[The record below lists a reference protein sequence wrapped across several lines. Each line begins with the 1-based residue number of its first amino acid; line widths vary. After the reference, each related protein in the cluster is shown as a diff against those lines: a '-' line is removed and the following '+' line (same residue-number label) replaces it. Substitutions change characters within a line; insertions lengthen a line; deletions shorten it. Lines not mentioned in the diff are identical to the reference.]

1 MEKVIQTRLIDGTP
15 LSMRIIEILNWSGIS
30 LTAFRSNLSKFKE
43 REELSNP
50 CVYFL
55 IEDSE
60 ESIYGKRIYIGQT
73 ANFKKRLRGHMKREW
88 NQCILFTS
96 NRRYLTKT
104 HVEWLEAHFYND
116 FSDFGYVSLEND
128 RIPKKSGLPESDE
141 SYLSEYSN
149 NVYLILSTLGVY
161 IPNIKEVNAKKTIEQ
176 HPGSVPGRRTKLGIK
191 EVNTKKTI
199 EQPFHMSDKVGM
211 KAYMKKEQGEYIV
224 LKGSVIRE
232 ERFYSTGER
241 KSYRE
246 GHKRIYRLRD
256 SLLKD
261 GFLVE
266 QDNGLFL
273 LKKDVP
279 LPSGSMAADFC
290 AGWGAGSR
298 SWKNKDGKTLVK
310 VEEEE
315 I

>member
-43 REELSNP
+43 RKELSNP

-96 NRRYLTKT
+96 IGRYLTKT

-128 RIPKKSGLPESDE
+128 RIPKKSGLPESDK

-161 IPNIKEVNAKKTIEQ
+161 IPNIKEVNAKKTTEQ
-176 HPGSVPGRRTKLGIK
+176 S
-191 EVNTKKTI
+191 
-199 EQPFHMSDKVGM
+199 FHMSDKVGM

-224 LKGSVIRE
+224 LKGSLIRE
-232 ERFYSTGER
+232 ERFYSSGER

-246 GHKRIYRLRD
+246 GYKRIYRLRD

-298 SWKNKDGKTLVK
+298 YWKNKDGKTLVE

-315 I
+315 IQ